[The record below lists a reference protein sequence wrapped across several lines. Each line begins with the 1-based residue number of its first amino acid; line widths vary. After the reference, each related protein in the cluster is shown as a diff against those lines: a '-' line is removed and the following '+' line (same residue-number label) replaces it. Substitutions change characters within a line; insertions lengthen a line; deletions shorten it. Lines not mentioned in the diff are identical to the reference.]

1 MLKIN
6 SKRNIKK
13 KKPYQFL
20 AWMATFLILTGAL
33 LASLV
38 PEKYYHHY
46 FFISGNSLLAFTAFL
61 WREFSLVVLN
71 LGLCAIY
78 ISGIIYELL

>member
-1 MLKIN
+1 MFKIN
-6 SKRNIKK
+6 SKRNITKK
-13 KKPYQFL
+13 KSYQFL
-20 AWMATFLILTGAL
+20 AWIATFLILTGAL

-46 FFISGNSLLAFTAFL
+46 FFMSGNSLLAFTAFL